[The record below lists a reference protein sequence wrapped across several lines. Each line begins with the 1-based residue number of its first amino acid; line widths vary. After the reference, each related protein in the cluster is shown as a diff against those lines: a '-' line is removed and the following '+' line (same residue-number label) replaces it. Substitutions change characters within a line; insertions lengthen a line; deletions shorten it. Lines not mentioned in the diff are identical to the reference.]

1 MTAVNDVKKVEN
13 FVAMWNQSPFAD
25 IQNGATRYGEIEANY
40 QKLAKKLTN
49 HPLDEIVVNKMFASE
64 QSIPGLF
71 YNIELTSNRNA
82 NEFVFDYAQE
92 SVEKFGLTPTI
103 NTVQLPCLENK
114 TADVKTMDVK
124 ADDKIVTYANKANQ
138 SIENNYPFYIGGA
151 LIFGLGAGYLFFN
164 RKKGKR

>member
-1 MTAVNDVKKVEN
+1 MTAVNDIKKVEN

-25 IQNGATRYGEIEANY
+25 IQNGEVRFGEIEANY

-49 HPLDEIVVNKMFASE
+49 HAIDEVVVNKTFASE

-82 NEFVFDYAQE
+82 SEFVFDYAQE
-92 SVEKFGLTPTI
+92 SVEKFGLTPII

-114 TADVKTMDVK
+114 TADVKTTNVK
-124 ADDKIVTYANKANQ
+124 TNDKIETYVNKANQ
-138 SIENNYPFYIGGA
+138 SIEDNYPFYIGGA
-151 LIFGLGAGYLFFN
+151 LLFGLGAGYLFLN
-164 RKKGKR
+164 RKKGKK